1 MALKTGKST
10 EDLTERLAQKSA
22 EVNVLRRI
30 ALDINSTLDLNQI
43 YDVVLNTMD
52 EFFGFRHSIILLL
65 EDTDWLRVVASHGYE
80 DQALGGTVAIGT
92 GVIGTVAKHRK
103 LMRVNNLRSQR
114 AYFGTIRSQME
125 EAGRAHELGQIVP
138 VPGLPDA
145 DSQIAIPLM
154 IKDRLIGVFSVE
166 SREQKPF
173 SEYDETLLTIV
184 ASQAASAIQNAL
196 LYHAVEERRQQLAE
210 AHEGLKQLNETL
222 EDRVRAR
229 TRELEQANRDLR
241 EMQAQL
247 VQSGKMAS
255 LGMLAAG
262 LAHEINT
269 PIGAIHS
276 NADVERRAVD
286 VIRGVLQDPAF
297 AKKLGRQP
305 KLERAF
311 QILDEMNEVTLE
323 ATVRVTRIV
332 QSLKSFARLDQSELE
347 LADLHEGLES
357 TLTLLDHLLRDRIQV
372 IKNYGDLPKV
382 KCYASQINQ
391 VFANVLA
398 NAVQAIPK
406 TGSIT
411 ITTYRDG
418 VSAVIEVADTGV
430 GIKAEHLDRIFDPG
444 FTTKGVGVGIGL
456 GLSIT
461 YRIIENHHGSIHVA
475 SEPGK
480 GTTVTIRLPITP
492 SR

>member
-1 MALKTGKST
+1 MALKGGKSNG
-10 EDLTERLAQKSA
+10 DLVAKLAQKSA

-43 YDVVLNTMD
+43 YGVVLHTMD

-65 EDTDWLRVVASHGYE
+65 EDDRLRVVASHGYE
-80 DQALGGTVAIGT
+80 DQALGGTVAVGT
-92 GVIGTVAKHRK
+92 GVIGTVAKRRK
-103 LMRVNNLRSQR
+103 LMRVNNLRTQR
-114 AYFGTIRSQME
+114 AYFDTIRSQME
-125 EAGRAHELGQIVP
+125 EAGRADELGQIVP

-166 SREQKPF
+166 SHEQKPF
-173 SEYDETLLTIV
+173 SEHDETLLSIV

-196 LYHAVEERRQQLAE
+196 LYHAAEERRQQLAE

-241 EMQAQL
+241 ETQLQL

-286 VIRGVLQDPAF
+286 VIRGVLQAPAF
-297 AKKLGRQP
+297 VKKLGHQP
-305 KLERAF
+305 RLDRAF
-311 QILDEMNEVTLE
+311 KILDEMNEVTLE
-323 ATVRVTRIV
+323 ATERVTRIV

-357 TLTLLDHLLRDRIQV
+357 TLTLIDHLLRDRIQV
-372 IKNYGDLPKV
+372 IKNYGELPKV

-391 VFANVLA
+391 VFANLLA
-398 NAVQAIPK
+398 NAVQAIPE

-418 VSAVIEVADTGV
+418 ASAVIAVADTGM

-461 YRIIENHHGSIHVA
+461 YRIIENHHGSIHVQ

-480 GTTVTIRLPITP
+480 GTIFTIRLPITP
-492 SR
+492 LR